1 METPK
6 QQNENEFLSGVPS
19 GFEALDKV
27 THGWQKSDLIL
38 IAARPAMGRSVF
50 ALSMAKNIAVD
61 YKIPVA
67 LFSLEMSNVELVNRL
82 IMNVCEIDIKKMRDG
97 NLSKAEEAL
106 VHDKR
111 LAIHDEKSPLYIDDT
126 PSYSVDELC
135 SKARSFV
142 LEKGVE
148 IIIIDYFELIRTPK
162 GQFDDRALEV
172 EYIAKR
178 LKELAVELNIP
189 IVVGNSVKETTKNA
203 PKIPR
208 LSDFRYRGIV
218 NYADVLCYLYRPAYY
233 HIYFDMRTGEDL
245 RETADIIIAKQRSG
259 ISRTVR
265 LRYRP
270 EFSKFEMLLPQFL
283 NRVTNNLGGKK

>member
-6 QQNENEFLSGVPS
+6 LQNENEFLSGVPS

-67 LFSLEMSNVELVNRL
+67 SFSLEMSNVELVKRL

-97 NLSKAEEAL
+97 NLSKEEEAL

-135 SKARSFV
+135 SRARSFV
-142 LEKGVE
+142 QEKGVE

-189 IVVGNSVKETTKNA
+189 IIVFSNLRRKTVNTPT
-203 PKIPR
+203 IPQ
-208 LSDFRYRGIV
+208 LSDFWYRGIV

-233 HIYFDMRTGEDL
+233 HIYFDLHGKDL
-245 RETADIIIAKQRSG
+245 REAADIIIAKQRSG

-270 EFSKFEMLLPQFL
+270 EFSKFENAPAPIS
-283 NRVTNNLGGKK
+283 